1 MGIKEKAL
9 ILPALYII
17 NKNNSATTSD
27 LIKELTSIFHPTGED
42 AEILAG
48 RKDTKFSQKVR
59 NLVSHRDNNMMKEFT
74 DFKKGIYT
82 LTVAGKKYLDDN
94 IETMEYMSSNPFDYD
109 DIQKLSLDTIKT
121 KGKKRKKIV
130 YDEKEM
136 VVEGKTIFKETKH
149 KKRCTKLRNAVIQ
162 KFTKENGHI
171 SCSVCGFDFEEV
183 YKELGKGYIEIHH
196 EVPIYQ
202 YSDEGFGQYVEEAVK
217 NMKPLC
223 ANCHRMI
230 HRQKNPLSIEE
241 LKRIVGKNNE

>member
-1 MGIKEKAL
+1 
-9 ILPALYII
+9 
-17 NKNNSATTSD
+17 
-27 LIKELTSIFHPTGED
+27 
-42 AEILAG
+42 
-48 RKDTKFSQKVR
+48 
-59 NLVSHRDNNMMKEFT
+59 MMKEFT

-94 IETMEYMSSNPFDYD
+94 IETMEYISSNPFDYD
-109 DIQKLSLDTIKT
+109 DIQKLSIDTIET
-121 KGKKRKKIV
+121 KEEKRKIIV

>member
-94 IETMEYMSSNPFDYD
+94 ICHQILLIMM
-109 DIQKLSLDTIKT
+109 
-121 KGKKRKKIV
+121 
-130 YDEKEM
+130 
-136 VVEGKTIFKETKH
+136 IFKSSLLTQSK
-149 KKRCTKLRNAVIQ
+149 Q
-162 KFTKENGHI
+162 KE
-171 SCSVCGFDFEEV
+171 
-183 YKELGKGYIEIHH
+183 
-196 EVPIYQ
+196 
-202 YSDEGFGQYVEEAVK
+202 K
-217 NMKPLC
+217 NE
-223 ANCHRMI
+223 R
-230 HRQKNPLSIEE
+230 
-241 LKRIVGKNNE
+241 